1 MQKGKLIIAGIVLT
15 LSPAL
20 YAAGTTQITP
30 AQEIVQAPS
39 ATPSGS
45 ESPMQDH
52 VVDMMEKD
60 FTFENQ
66 YRELNNQVALEK
78 LRSELRKLRGEKS
91 AGSTT
96 AAAPMLAAS
105 NAVDDFN
112 EAPVTASAAAPALR
126 PLLISEIAGQK
137 RVAIAGVDGAVK
149 MVALNQ
155 RFNYGGHSYIA
166 RHNQANDVTVEV
178 VGQ

>member
-78 LRSELRKLRGEKS
+78 LRSELRKLRAKKVRDLQL
-91 AGSTT
+91 
-96 AAAPMLAAS
+96 PLPQCLQPVMLLMIL
-105 NAVDDFN
+105 
-112 EAPVTASAAAPALR
+112 TKRLLR
-126 PLLISEIAGQK
+126 RQRRHQSYGRCSSQKLRGKNVWRLL
-137 RVAIAGVDGAVK
+137 V
-149 MVALNQ
+149 
-155 RFNYGGHSYIA
+155 
-166 RHNQANDVTVEV
+166 
-178 VGQ
+178 